1 MAMMHDRL
9 PPQLAELPEPAR
21 TKAVEM
27 VNALLLEG
35 SSEQDAIE
43 RAHAMASQWVFERA
57 PGDRSEVPGDAESA
71 PRRPEAKAAGD
82 RSAPEK

>member
-1 MAMMHDRL
+1 MAITHDRL

-21 TKAVEM
+21 SKAVEM

-35 SSEQDAIE
+35 GTTEEDAIE

-57 PGDRSEVPGDAESA
+57 PGDRSRVEGD
-71 PRRPEAKAAGD
+71 EAN
-82 RSAPEK
+82 APERPRAPERTDRG

>member
-1 MAMMHDRL
+1 MAITHDRL
-9 PPQLAELPEPAR
+9 PPQLASLPEPAR

-35 SSEQDAIE
+35 SVSEEDAIE

-57 PGDRSEVPGDAESA
+57 PGDRSAL
-71 PRRPEAKAAGD
+71 AGD
-82 RSAPEK
+82 EENAPERPSAPERTDRS